1 MGWRRGH
8 ESAVARRFAR
18 RHSSASA
25 TPKET
30 ASAGTLGGSVPT
42 AGSTAR
48 TRRALVG
55 AAHDELN
62 LIALTHNL
70 LKLSRFGVR
79 PALTLAA

>member
-1 MGWRRGH
+1 M
-8 ESAVARRFAR
+8 
-18 RHSSASA
+18 
-25 TPKET
+25 
-30 ASAGTLGGSVPT
+30 PT